1 MLVVLEEGHVS
12 EVVDLGHGNACV
24 AVAAAAVVAAAAEEL
39 EVGT

>member
-12 EVVDLGHGNACV
+12 EVVDPGHGNACV
-24 AVAAAAVVAAAAEEL
+24 AVVAVAVAAAAEEL